1 MKLIDTND
9 FLLGSLGLN
18 CFRECLV
25 SKLVMYILRLHKL
38 DKLNVKVNDD
48 DPEVLL
54 DSLIEALGVTI
65 EVSKEDLEKIP
76 KNGTFITVSNHPFG
90 YLIVA
95 SCCVFYVYF
104 VRILFS
110 CLIFC

>member
-9 FLLGSLGLN
+9 FLLGSHGLN
-18 CFRECLV
+18 RFRESLV

-65 EVSKEDLEKIP
+65 DVSKEDLEKIP
-76 KNGTFITVSNHPFG
+76 KEGTFITVSNHPFG
-90 YLIVA
+90 GLDGIVLVRLLQVA
-95 SCCVFYVYF
+95 SGLQDHV
-104 VRILFS
+104 
-110 CLIFC
+110 

>member
-9 FLLGSLGLN
+9 FLLGSHGLN
-18 CFRECLV
+18 RFRESLV

-90 YLIVA
+90 MV
-95 SCCVFYVYF
+95 SSWCVCYVNY
-104 VRILFS
+104 VRIIKS